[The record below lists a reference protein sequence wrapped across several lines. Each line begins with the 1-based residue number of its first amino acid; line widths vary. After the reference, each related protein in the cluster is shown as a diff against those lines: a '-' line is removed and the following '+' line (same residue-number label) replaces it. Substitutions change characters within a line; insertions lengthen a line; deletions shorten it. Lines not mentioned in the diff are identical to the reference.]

1 MLFADA
7 HSADIQECMHI
18 IRLSLSLSDD
28 CPRLPCGIPGMI

>member
-18 IRLSLSLSDD
+18 IRLSLSLSLTIVPD
-28 CPRLPCGIPGMI
+28 CRVEFRV